1 MINDS
6 MNYKR
11 ITIFAKDTQN
21 DMKRFIG
28 HTILILLAEIFLF
41 CPITMSQNNPYK
53 INDQLYSYY
62 QKCNSAIRKPEV
74 LLMADTLFHMAKK
87 KGDVKAQCLALNL
100 KSDHYYFINDINTL
114 LIEKE
119 KVADF
124 ARNTPYKQY
133 IFGAWNRIITY
144 YLRNREYDSAIQ
156 ELKKYQDEAIRLDNP
171 YGIGK
176 SYVRMGDV
184 YYQQRMFRL
193 ALQQYKQAVD
203 YYIQTGNEKE
213 NFYSYR
219 SISSCYINLQRYE
232 EAEEYA
238 LRCLDAS
245 VTQSALIQSKLL
257 LFQVTCSK
265 MDSKKA
271 DELQKELAQYRAQG
285 VMKGTILE
293 NYFTLN
299 GYYYAALGNLDK
311 ALAYSD
317 SISDK
322 GLSLAVRYKAF
333 EMAGDFYSAFAE
345 LYKKYRLQDSIN
357 QANNAEVMAA
367 YNARFNNQRLEL
379 EKNRLSLQN
388 TEMKLAQMQN
398 REQMIL
404 MEKEQTRMELENQ
417 DLQLKQQQTAI
428 ELEKA
433 ETQKQQ
439 LEVIHK
445 QEQLQRIKMEQETN
459 QRKIWVVFSILI
471 LISGFSSI
479 YAFTRRQHA
488 RHLKIEKD
496 AAEKARQQAEKADKL
511 KSAFLQNLSHEIRTP
526 LNAIIG
532 FNDLLNDADA
542 EFSEEERSELLGHLH
557 TNTYLLLTLVNDVL
571 DLSKLESGNYSISLS
586 NVVLPELCQS
596 TLAGVAHRVAEGVRL
611 ELKQP
616 DTEIIL
622 NTDAQRLQQI
632 LTNLLVNACKYTS
645 QGSIVLAYEIAG
657 TSIIFSV
664 TDTGC
669 GIDKEKG
676 ELIFQRFEK
685 LNSMNPGFGPG
696 LSICRSLTTLLGGK
710 IYLDTQYTGGA
721 RFVVELPLHP
731 PV

>member
-1 MINDS
+1 MASDKAI
-6 MNYKR
+6 YVY
-11 ITIFAKDTQN
+11 FQ
-21 DMKRFIG
+21 
-28 HTILILLAEIFLF
+28 
-41 CPITMSQNNPYK
+41 
-53 INDQLYSYY
+53 
-62 QKCNSAIRKPEV
+62 QKMPQIA
-74 LLMADTLFHMAKK
+74 A
-87 KGDVKAQCLALNL
+87 
-100 KSDHYYFINDINTL
+100 
-114 LIEKE
+114 
-119 KVADF
+119 
-124 ARNTPYKQY
+124 
-133 IFGAWNRIITY
+133 
-144 YLRNREYDSAIQ
+144 
-156 ELKKYQDEAIRLDNP
+156 
-171 YGIGK
+171 
-176 SYVRMGDV
+176 
-184 YYQQRMFRL
+184 
-193 ALQQYKQAVD
+193 QQYQQAVD
-203 YYIQTGNEKE
+203 YYKSAGKHNEL
-213 NFYSYR
+213 YYPYYTLAT
-219 SISSCYINLQRYE
+219 CYTTLNDYKK
-232 EAEEYA
+232 AEEYTLKSIELSPNAKAKASAHLNLLRIYIRTKDFAKAEEVIRA
-238 LRCLDAS
+238 LKHYKESDILQTGALQNYYIIMATYFIQTKKYDDAMTYGDS
-245 VTQSALIQSKLL
+245 IKNLQIQWELKSRIYEKMKDFETAYTYQLNSALMRDS
-257 LFQVTCSK
+257 LFQ
-265 MDSKKA
+265 A
-271 DELQKELAQYRAQG
+271 RNNELLA
-285 VMKGTILE
+285 
-293 NYFTLN
+293 N
-299 GYYYAALGNLDK
+299 
-311 ALAYSD
+311 
-317 SISDK
+317 
-322 GLSLAVRYKAF
+322 
-333 EMAGDFYSAFAE
+333 
-345 LYKKYRLQDSIN
+345 
-357 QANNAEVMAA
+357 
-367 YNARFNNQRLEL
+367 YNARFNNQKLEL
-379 EKNRLSLQN
+379 EKKQLTLQN
-388 TEMKLAQMQN
+388 TEMRLN
-398 REQMIL
+398 RLQDREKMML
-404 MEKEQTRMELENQ
+404 LEKEQTRIELENRN
-417 DLQLKQQQTAI
+417 LQLEQQQTAI

-433 ETQKQQ
+433 ETQKQR

-586 NVVLPELCQS
+586 SVVLPELCQS

-685 LNSMNPGFGPG
+685 LNSMNPGFGLG

>member
-41 CPITMSQNNPYK
+41 CPTTMSQNNPYK

-100 KSDHYYFINDINTL
+100 KSDHYYHTDNIIAL
-114 LIEKE
+114 LKEKE

-124 ARNTPYKQY
+124 ARKTPYKQY

-144 YLRNREYDSAIQ
+144 YLRNWEYDTALI
-156 ELKKYQDEAIRLDNP
+156 ELKKYQSEALRLNNS
-171 YGIGK
+171 YGIGQ
-176 SYVRMGDV
+176 SYIQLGDV
-184 YYQQRMFRL
+184 YFQQKMPQI
-193 ALQQYKQAVD
+193 AAQQYQQAVD
-203 YYIQTGNEKE
+203 YYKSAGKHNEL
-213 NFYSYR
+213 YYPYYTLAT
-219 SISSCYINLQRYE
+219 CYTTLNDYKK
-232 EAEEYA
+232 AEEYTLKSIELSPNAKAKASAHLNLLRIYIRTKDFAKAEEVIRA
-238 LRCLDAS
+238 LKHYKESDILQTGALQNYYIIMATYFIQTKKYDDAMTYGDS
-245 VTQSALIQSKLL
+245 IKNLQIQWELKSRIYEKMKDFETAYTYQLNSALMRDS
-257 LFQVTCSK
+257 LFQ
-265 MDSKKA
+265 A
-271 DELQKELAQYRAQG
+271 RNNELLA
-285 VMKGTILE
+285 
-293 NYFTLN
+293 N
-299 GYYYAALGNLDK
+299 
-311 ALAYSD
+311 
-317 SISDK
+317 
-322 GLSLAVRYKAF
+322 
-333 EMAGDFYSAFAE
+333 
-345 LYKKYRLQDSIN
+345 
-357 QANNAEVMAA
+357 
-367 YNARFNNQRLEL
+367 YNARFNNQKLEL
-379 EKNRLSLQN
+379 EKKQLTLQN
-388 TEMKLAQMQN
+388 TEMRLN
-398 REQMIL
+398 RLQDREKMML
-404 MEKEQTRMELENQ
+404 LEKEQTRIELENRN
-417 DLQLKQQQTAI
+417 LQLEQQQTAI

-433 ETQKQQ
+433 ETQKQR

-586 NVVLPELCQS
+586 SVVLPELCQS

-685 LNSMNPGFGPG
+685 LNSMNPGFGLG

>member
-1 MINDS
+1 
-6 MNYKR
+6 
-11 ITIFAKDTQN
+11 
-21 DMKRFIG
+21 
-28 HTILILLAEIFLF
+28 
-41 CPITMSQNNPYK
+41 
-53 INDQLYSYY
+53 
-62 QKCNSAIRKPEV
+62 
-74 LLMADTLFHMAKK
+74 
-87 KGDVKAQCLALNL
+87 
-100 KSDHYYFINDINTL
+100 
-114 LIEKE
+114 
-119 KVADF
+119 
-124 ARNTPYKQY
+124 
-133 IFGAWNRIITY
+133 
-144 YLRNREYDSAIQ
+144 
-156 ELKKYQDEAIRLDNP
+156 
-171 YGIGK
+171 
-176 SYVRMGDV
+176 
-184 YYQQRMFRL
+184 
-193 ALQQYKQAVD
+193 
-203 YYIQTGNEKE
+203 
-213 NFYSYR
+213 
-219 SISSCYINLQRYE
+219 
-232 EAEEYA
+232 
-238 LRCLDAS
+238 
-245 VTQSALIQSKLL
+245 
-257 LFQVTCSK
+257 
-265 MDSKKA
+265 
-271 DELQKELAQYRAQG
+271 
-285 VMKGTILE
+285 
-293 NYFTLN
+293 
-299 GYYYAALGNLDK
+299 
-311 ALAYSD
+311 
-317 SISDK
+317 
-322 GLSLAVRYKAF
+322 
-333 EMAGDFYSAFAE
+333 
-345 LYKKYRLQDSIN
+345 
-357 QANNAEVMAA
+357 
-367 YNARFNNQRLEL
+367 
-379 EKNRLSLQN
+379 
-388 TEMKLAQMQN
+388 
-398 REQMIL
+398 
-404 MEKEQTRMELENQ
+404 
-417 DLQLKQQQTAI
+417 
-428 ELEKA
+428 
-433 ETQKQQ
+433 
-439 LEVIHK
+439 
-445 QEQLQRIKMEQETN
+445 MEQETN

-685 LNSMNPGFGPG
+685 LNSMNPGFGLG

-710 IYLDTQYTGGA
+710 ICVRRAEETAHVLIVLRMLVLVTHLKADRGSC
-721 RFVVELPLHP
+721 
-731 PV
+731 

>member
-100 KSDHYYFINDINTL
+100 KSDHYYHTDNIIAL
-114 LIEKE
+114 LKEKE

-124 ARNTPYKQY
+124 ARKTPYKQY

-144 YLRNREYDSAIQ
+144 YLRNWEYDTALI
-156 ELKKYQDEAIRLDNP
+156 ELKKYQSEALRLNNS
-171 YGIGK
+171 YGIGQ
-176 SYVRMGDV
+176 SYIQLGDV
-184 YYQQRMFRL
+184 YFQQKMPQI
-193 ALQQYKQAVD
+193 AAQQYQQAVD
-203 YYIQTGNEKE
+203 YYKSAGKHNEL
-213 NFYSYR
+213 YYPYYTLAT
-219 SISSCYINLQRYE
+219 CYTTLNDYKK
-232 EAEEYA
+232 AEEYTLKSIELSPNA
-238 LRCLDAS
+238 KAKASAHLNLLRIYIRTKKYDDAMTYGDS
-245 VTQSALIQSKLL
+245 IKNLQIQWELKSRIYEKMKDFETAYTYQLNSALMRDS
-257 LFQVTCSK
+257 LFQ
-265 MDSKKA
+265 A
-271 DELQKELAQYRAQG
+271 RNNELLA
-285 VMKGTILE
+285 
-293 NYFTLN
+293 N
-299 GYYYAALGNLDK
+299 
-311 ALAYSD
+311 
-317 SISDK
+317 
-322 GLSLAVRYKAF
+322 
-333 EMAGDFYSAFAE
+333 
-345 LYKKYRLQDSIN
+345 
-357 QANNAEVMAA
+357 
-367 YNARFNNQRLEL
+367 YNARFNNQKLEL
-379 EKNRLSLQN
+379 EKKQLTLQN
-388 TEMKLAQMQN
+388 TEMRLN
-398 REQMIL
+398 RLQDREKMML
-404 MEKEQTRMELENQ
+404 LEKEQTRIELENRN
-417 DLQLKQQQTAI
+417 LQLEQQQTAI

-433 ETQKQQ
+433 ETQKQR

-496 AAEKARQQAEKADKL
+496 AAEKARRQAEKARQQAEKADKL

-526 LNAIIG
+526 LNGIIG

-685 LNSMNPGFGPG
+685 LNSMNPGFGLG

>member
-1 MINDS
+1 MQ
-6 MNYKR
+6 
-11 ITIFAKDTQN
+11 QN
-21 DMKRFIG
+21 GF
-28 HTILILLAEIFLF
+28 
-41 CPITMSQNNPYK
+41 
-53 INDQLYSYY
+53 
-62 QKCNSAIRKPEV
+62 
-74 LLMADTLFHMAKK
+74 
-87 KGDVKAQCLALNL
+87 
-100 KSDHYYFINDINTL
+100 
-114 LIEKE
+114 
-119 KVADF
+119 
-124 ARNTPYKQY
+124 
-133 IFGAWNRIITY
+133 
-144 YLRNREYDSAIQ
+144 
-156 ELKKYQDEAIRLDNP
+156 
-171 YGIGK
+171 
-176 SYVRMGDV
+176 
-184 YYQQRMFRL
+184 
-193 ALQQYKQAVD
+193 
-203 YYIQTGNEKE
+203 
-213 NFYSYR
+213 
-219 SISSCYINLQRYE
+219 
-232 EAEEYA
+232 
-238 LRCLDAS
+238 
-245 VTQSALIQSKLL
+245 
-257 LFQVTCSK
+257 
-265 MDSKKA
+265 KKA

-285 VMKGTILE
+285 VMKGAILE

-404 MEKEQTRMELENQ
+404 MEKEQTRMKLENQ

-433 ETQKQQ
+433 ETQKQR
-439 LEVIHK
+439 LEVIHQ
-445 QEQLQRIKMEQETN
+445 QEQLQRIEMEKKTN

-488 RHLKIEKD
+488 RHLKIEKE

-532 FNDLLNDADA
+532 FNDLLNDAGA

-557 TNTYLLLTLVNDVL
+557 TNTNLLLTLVNDVL

-645 QGSIVLAYEIAG
+645 QGSIVLAYEITD

-685 LNSMNPGFGPG
+685 LNSMNPGFGLG

-721 RFVVELPLHP
+721 RFVVELPLHY

>member
-1 MINDS
+1 
-6 MNYKR
+6 
-11 ITIFAKDTQN
+11 
-21 DMKRFIG
+21 
-28 HTILILLAEIFLF
+28 
-41 CPITMSQNNPYK
+41 
-53 INDQLYSYY
+53 
-62 QKCNSAIRKPEV
+62 
-74 LLMADTLFHMAKK
+74 
-87 KGDVKAQCLALNL
+87 
-100 KSDHYYFINDINTL
+100 
-114 LIEKE
+114 
-119 KVADF
+119 
-124 ARNTPYKQY
+124 
-133 IFGAWNRIITY
+133 
-144 YLRNREYDSAIQ
+144 
-156 ELKKYQDEAIRLDNP
+156 
-171 YGIGK
+171 
-176 SYVRMGDV
+176 
-184 YYQQRMFRL
+184 
-193 ALQQYKQAVD
+193 
-203 YYIQTGNEKE
+203 
-213 NFYSYR
+213 
-219 SISSCYINLQRYE
+219 
-232 EAEEYA
+232 
-238 LRCLDAS
+238 
-245 VTQSALIQSKLL
+245 
-257 LFQVTCSK
+257 
-265 MDSKKA
+265 
-271 DELQKELAQYRAQG
+271 
-285 VMKGTILE
+285 MKGAILE

-404 MEKEQTRMELENQ
+404 MEKEQTRMKLENQ

-433 ETQKQQ
+433 ETQKQR
-439 LEVIHK
+439 LEVIHQ
-445 QEQLQRIKMEQETN
+445 QEQLQRIEMEKKTN

-488 RHLKIEKD
+488 RHLKIEKE

-532 FNDLLNDADA
+532 FNDLLNDAGA
-542 EFSEEERSELLGHLH
+542 EFSKEERSELLGHLH
-557 TNTYLLLTLVNDVL
+557 TNTNLLLTLVNDVL

-664 TDTGC
+664 TDTGS

-685 LNSMNPGFGPG
+685 LDSMNPGFGLG

-721 RFVVELPLHP
+721 RFVVELPLHY

>member
-1 MINDS
+1 M
-6 MNYKR
+6 R
-11 ITIFAKDTQN
+11 
-21 DMKRFIG
+21 
-28 HTILILLAEIFLF
+28 
-41 CPITMSQNNPYK
+41 
-53 INDQLYSYY
+53 
-62 QKCNSAIRKPEV
+62 
-74 LLMADTLFHMAKK
+74 
-87 KGDVKAQCLALNL
+87 LN
-100 KSDHYYFINDINTL
+100 
-114 LIEKE
+114 
-119 KVADF
+119 
-124 ARNTPYKQY
+124 
-133 IFGAWNRIITY
+133 
-144 YLRNREYDSAIQ
+144 
-156 ELKKYQDEAIRLDNP
+156 
-171 YGIGK
+171 
-176 SYVRMGDV
+176 
-184 YYQQRMFRL
+184 
-193 ALQQYKQAVD
+193 
-203 YYIQTGNEKE
+203 
-213 NFYSYR
+213 
-219 SISSCYINLQRYE
+219 
-232 EAEEYA
+232 
-238 LRCLDAS
+238 
-245 VTQSALIQSKLL
+245 
-257 LFQVTCSK
+257 
-265 MDSKKA
+265 
-271 DELQKELAQYRAQG
+271 
-285 VMKGTILE
+285 
-293 NYFTLN
+293 
-299 GYYYAALGNLDK
+299 
-311 ALAYSD
+311 
-317 SISDK
+317 
-322 GLSLAVRYKAF
+322 
-333 EMAGDFYSAFAE
+333 
-345 LYKKYRLQDSIN
+345 RLQD
-357 QANNAEVMAA
+357 
-367 YNARFNNQRLEL
+367 R
-379 EKNRLSLQN
+379 EKMMLL
-388 TEMKLAQMQN
+388 
-398 REQMIL
+398 
-404 MEKEQTRMELENQ
+404 EKEQTRIELENRN
-417 DLQLKQQQTAI
+417 LQLEQQQTAI

-433 ETQKQQ
+433 ETQKQR

-685 LNSMNPGFGPG
+685 LNSMNPGFGLG